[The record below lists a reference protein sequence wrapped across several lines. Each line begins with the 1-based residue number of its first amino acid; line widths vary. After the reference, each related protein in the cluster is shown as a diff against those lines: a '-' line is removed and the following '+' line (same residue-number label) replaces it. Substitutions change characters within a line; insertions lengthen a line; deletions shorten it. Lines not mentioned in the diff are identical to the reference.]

1 MKPENLVALF
11 FLENKQRKEYIFD
24 GFMKLYANKE
34 EFKEVL
40 RRFVES
46 ENCSRIELGIL
57 MEEIIEEGEHFQQQN
72 QDII

>member
-46 ENCSRIELGIL
+46 ENCSRI
-57 MEEIIEEGEHFQQQN
+57 
-72 QDII
+72 